1 MNIARLVIR
10 SIRTIPN
17 FFPRS
22 IWTIL
27 NFFPEVMRKI
37 PNFFTRSIR
46 NIQTIPNF
54 FLEFRTDFRNIC
66 GKNMKIHQNLLFI
79 HENIFFLI
87 RKSQIT
93 PNSIFQANI
102 RNLLLRVSPPIK
114 ISSSS
119 WMKKRKITRTVSN
132 LTDWY
137 TSLAILWCSNF
148 GIQVY

>member
-1 MNIARLVIR
+1 MFIGMNIARLVIR

-22 IWTIL
+22 IRTIL
-27 NFFPEVMRKI
+27 NFFPEVIRKI

-102 RNLLLRVSPPIK
+102 RNLLLRVNGPPGLN
-114 ISSSS
+114 SQ
-119 WMKKRKITRTVSN
+119 
-132 LTDWY
+132 Y
-137 TSLAILWCSNF
+137 
-148 GIQVY
+148 